1 MGAPMRPHEA
11 QLPPG
16 PEFYVREASGLLHG
30 PYPQPPAVPAGYE
43 VVELAPHAQRAEEVR
58 DGGPYFIAC
67 SDGQTRGPFGGADV
81 VRLVAQGLADKNAK
95 CALGRHVATG
105 ASSSSSTKKTWKDT
119 KLKHLRVHRWRVL
132 RYAGTQAKR
141 GAVQTINAAATAA
154 PPQLYKTW
162 ADEEAEWAKEVVKQQ
177 SIVKTKKPSKRRAPP
192 PPPRP
197 VRRGPRPPPRRPDG
211 TARVAGSFDVRKFDD
226 IAAQHGWKADDAE
239 ERRVALSKAGY
250 RVGAVGVVAGGVA
263 AAVHFEVLKP
273 ADAKHFVTAAVHLAL
288 EWCRRH
294 LGLMRGRVV
303 DLIPERWRPV
313 VGGAADALADA
324 ADASTVADIAEVNAE
339 AAAAAAEATINAA
352 VGAAAETVSAAA
364 ESVAETVAET
374 VAAAAETV
382 ASGAAETV
390 VEAVKLR

>member
-1 MGAPMRPHEA
+1 MPPAAA
-11 QLPPG
+11 QQVG

-43 VVELAPHAQRAEEVR
+43 VVELALHAQRAEDVR
-58 DGGPYFIAC
+58 EGGPYFIAC

-119 KLKHLRVHRWRVL
+119 KLKHLRVHRWRLTRTV
-132 RYAGTQAKR
+132 AKTAKK
-141 GAVQTINAAATAA
+141 GAVQTFQAAATAA

-177 SIVKTKKPSKRRAPP
+177 SIVRTKKPSKRRAPP
-192 PPPRP
+192 PPPRQP
-197 VRRGPRPPPRRPDG
+197 RRGPRPPPRRPDG

-250 RVGAVGVVAGGVA
+250 RVGALGVVAGGVA
-263 AAVHFEVLKP
+263 AAVHFDVLKP
-273 ADAKHFVTAAVHLAL
+273 TDAKHFVTAAVHLAL

-294 LGLMRGRVV
+294 LGLIRGRVV

-324 ADASTVADIAEVNAE
+324 ADASTVAEVASINAE

-352 VGAAAETVSAAA
+352 VDAAAETVSAA
-364 ESVAETVAET
+364 AETVAET